1 MRGPAAASWL
11 RSYDRSLL
19 GRDIL
24 GGVTAGTVVVPQA
37 MAYATIAGLP
47 VQVGLYTCMVP
58 MVVYALLGGS
68 RTLSVS
74 TTSTVAALTAS
85 SLLAAGI
92 AVDTNGSP
100 GALATLTVLVGLI
113 LLAARLLRLGSIIDN
128 ISDATLSG
136 IKVGVGLTVAVGQ
149 LPKILGFP
157 ADPTVSG
164 FFPEL
169 QSVLTNLGRTNPVT
183 LIFSIATIVALVAIN
198 RFAPRVPGP
207 LVAVAAGIVLVA
219 VGHLDRFGLV
229 LVDPVPSGLP
239 TPVLPSLSAVPGL
252 LPGAFAIA
260 IMVFLETAAV
270 AATVR
275 RSGEPAI
282 DNNQELGAIAVA
294 NVLGGFFRAMP
305 AAGGFSQTA
314 INQRAGART
323 QLSELLGSRGI
334 WHEGWKAVTEH
345 GPMAG
350 ISGFE
355 ADTWQLFH
363 TDEDRSEAHD
373 LAAEQPDKVQELAD
387 LWLVEAKANNVLPLN
402 DLQIIGNP
410 KDFETFVAME
420 FHLPVSPS
428 GQYTYY
434 PGTSEIPERSAAN
447 VHNVSYKV
455 LAEVDLTP
463 ETQGVIF
470 AHGSRFGGHA
480 LFVKDGQVTYAYNFL
495 GIPPEDRISAPVP
508 ASGKHILGVEF
519 TKERMGEFREG
530 IGPVKLYV
538 DDEMVAEQEI
548 RTVMGHF
555 SLCGEG
561 LCIGY
566 DSGDAVSSAYAGS
579 RFDFTGGEIVKVV
592 FDIADDAYVDVE
604 AHLAAAMAR
613 D

>member
-19 GRDIL
+19 GRDII

-323 QLSELLGSRGI
+323 QLSELVTAAMAVACALFLGGI
-334 WHEGWKAVTEH
+334 LSLLPEATLACLVIIAISGLLSPKVFLRLWRIGRVEFWVAVVTAVFGLVQGMLAAVVVGVVLTLFLLLWELDRLSVTELQ
-345 GPMAG
+345 PT
-350 ISGFE
+350 
-355 ADTWQLFH
+355 ADG
-363 TDEDRSEAHD
+363 
-373 LAAEQPDKVQELAD
+373 
-387 LWLVEAKANNVLPLN
+387 
-402 DLQIIGNP
+402 DLQPADPHTTPQNGLLVLRV
-410 KDFETFVAME
+410 D
-420 FHLPVSPS
+420 
-428 GQYTYY
+428 GQLYT
-434 PGTSEIPERSAAN
+434 AN
-447 VHNVSYKV
+447 VRSVNRQVLDRASARQDVKV
-455 LAEVDLTP
+455 VVLDASAVAVLTVMVMDQWLELSAQLHERGVTLWVAALSAQALAEVRKS
-463 ETQGVIF
+463 
-470 AHGSRFGGHA
+470 SRWA
-480 LFVKDGQVTYAYNFL
+480 D
-495 GIPPEDRISAPVP
+495 IE
-508 ASGKHILGVEF
+508 ASGHLF
-519 TKERMGEFREG
+519 PT
-530 IGPVKLYV
+530 
-538 DDEMVAEQEI
+538 
-548 RTVMGHF
+548 
-555 SLCGEG
+555 S
-561 LCIGY
+561 
-566 DSGDAVSSAYAGS
+566 
-579 RFDFTGGEIVKVV
+579 
-592 FDIADDAYVDVE
+592 
-604 AHLAAAMAR
+604 LAAVRAYRAAAA